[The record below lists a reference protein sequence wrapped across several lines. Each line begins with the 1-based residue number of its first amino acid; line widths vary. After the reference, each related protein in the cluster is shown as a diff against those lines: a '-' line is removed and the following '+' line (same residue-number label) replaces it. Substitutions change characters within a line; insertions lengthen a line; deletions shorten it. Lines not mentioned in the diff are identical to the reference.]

1 MEVHIRLR
9 SLSKRFGDTL
19 AVNDLNLEVEK
30 GSFITLLGPS
40 GCGKTTTLR
49 LIAGFTHPDQGEIY
63 LGDKL
68 LNKIPA
74 HKRGV
79 AMVFQSYA
87 LFPHMNVFNNVAYG
101 LKLRKMSKE
110 EIRKKVKKVL
120 SLLDMEGMENRWPGQ
135 LSGGQQQRI
144 AVARA
149 LALEPEALLM
159 DEPLSNLDA
168 KLRISVRNE
177 IKELQRRL
185 GITTIYVTHDQE
197 EALSMSDKVAVMKD
211 GRLQQ
216 VATPWEIYN
225 HPVNQFVA
233 DFIGA
238 ANFLEGT
245 IVNLSFNKIEFAVD
259 NQRFVM
265 RNQNYNLTLGQKILV
280 NVRPES
286 IKISK
291 VRPEGNIDNL
301 IRGHISRYSYL
312 GQIVRYW
319 VEVGEGR
326 KLIVEEHDPQRII
339 SGEVFLTFDN
349 SRLHLIQT

>member
-9 SLSKRFGDTL
+9 NLSKRFGDTL
-19 AVNDLNLEVEK
+19 AVDDLNLEVEK

-49 LIAGFTHPDQGEIY
+49 LIAGFNDPDQGEIY

-74 HKRGV
+74 HRRGV

-101 LKLRKMSKE
+101 LKLRKMSKH
-110 EIRKKVKKVL
+110 EIRKKVKEVL
-120 SLLDMEGMENRWPGQ
+120 SLLDMEGMEKRWPGQ

-185 GITTIYVTHDQE
+185 RITTIYVTHDQE
-197 EALSMSDKVAVMKD
+197 EALSMSDKVAVMKN

-216 VATPWEIYN
+216 VAAPWEIYN

-245 IVNLSFNKIEFAVD
+245 IVNLGSNKIEFVVD

-265 RNQNYNLTLGQKILV
+265 QNQSYNLMPGQKILV

-291 VRPEGNIDNL
+291 IKPEDNVEQL
-301 IRGHISRYSYL
+301 DKGSHQ
-312 GQIVRYW
+312 QI
-319 VEVGEGR
+319 
-326 KLIVEEHDPQRII
+326 
-339 SGEVFLTFDN
+339 
-349 SRLHLIQT
+349 